1 MSDERVSVG
10 AEGRTRHPDRAVAV
24 TTADEFL
31 LSACLLYS
39 PDDGDARRQR
49 ARDLLAADPALAART
64 VHTAAAC
71 ADIDALWAL
80 LSDNPA
86 SAGAEG
92 GPLRWPPLLYLAYAR
107 HDAAVTEAAT
117 VTAARLLLAAGADPN
132 AGYLWAGEQPP
143 FTALTGAFGNGERGS
158 ADQPPHPH
166 ADALARVLLE
176 AGANPNDGQAL
187 YNRMFDR
194 DDTHLRLLFEFGL
207 GRGDREPWS
216 TRLGVDLPSPAEL
229 LGDQLGW
236 AILHGH
242 HDRVDL
248 LLGNGADPDRPLR
261 GERTPLV
268 LALVY
273 GRTVAADALRAAGAR
288 EPDLDPADLLMAA
301 AMTADRVAAIALAA
315 TDPEL
320 AADARRRHPS
330 AILRAVAAHS
340 PAAEKDSVVRLLTDL
355 GFDVNA
361 LGRSDLP
368 IEQPWETAL
377 HEAAGAGDRE
387 LVTLLLRLGADPT
400 LRDRR
405 FDATAAQWAEYFGHP
420 VGELAEATDPGP
432 GSAPGPEGPAAH
444 RR

>member
-1 MSDERVSVG
+1 MSDEG
-10 AEGRTRHPDRAVAV
+10 LTRHPDRAVAV
-24 TTADEFL
+24 TSADEFL

-39 PDDGDARRQR
+39 PADGDARRQR
-49 ARDLLAADPALAART
+49 ARSLLAADPALAART

-80 LSDNPA
+80 LSDDPA
-86 SAGAEG
+86 AAGAEG

-132 AGYLWAGEQPP
+132 AGYLWHGEQPP

-158 ADQPPHPH
+158 DDQPPHPH

-187 YNRMFDR
+187 YNRMFAR
-194 DDTHLRLLFEFGL
+194 DDTHLRLLLKFGL

-248 LLGNGADPDRPLR
+248 LLGHGADPDRPLR
-261 GERTPLV
+261 GGRTPLG

-273 GRTVAADALRAAGAR
+273 GKTVATDALRAAGAR
-288 EPDLDPADLLMAA
+288 EPDLDPADRLMAA
-301 AMTADRVAAIALAA
+301 AMTADRAAATALAA
-315 TDPEL
+315 ADPGL
-320 AADARRRHPS
+320 AAVARRRHPS

-340 PAAEKDSVVRLLTDL
+340 PATGKDSVVRLLADL

-377 HEAAGAGDRE
+377 HEAAGSGNRD
-387 LVTLLLRLGADPT
+387 LVVLLLSLGADPSI
-400 LRDRR
+400 RDHR
-405 FDATAAQWAEYFGHP
+405 FGSTPAAWAAHFGHSIS
-420 VGELAEATDPGP
+420 ELGLPP
-432 GSAPGPEGPAAH
+432 PERA
-444 RR
+444 